1 MPQLVLRAILCGLL
15 LSAAAVPARSMG
27 MEESL
32 SVGIRG
38 HVVRTELFSLF
49 ASPGESVSLTL
60 PEHDSGELQLFL
72 DDRVY
77 GRAEPGQ
84 WSFKAPDRPGLYPLT
99 LHHGDNESPLRLNLF
114 VGVPAS
120 EIEGERLN
128 GYRLGPPPPGHER
141 YGSLYRAPE
150 SFIEVT
156 EENVDTRLTPHF
168 TLGQFLCKQEG
179 TFPKYVALNESLLVL
194 LENLLQ
200 AVREAGYAVDTFGV
214 ISGYRTPDYNRRI
227 GNVPNSRHV
236 YGDAMDLFV
245 DADGDGRMD
254 DLNGDGKHNREDV
267 DLLYRIVEQVKAIP
281 ENAQLAG
288 GVGRYYQA
296 SHHGG
301 FIHVDARGYR
311 ARW

>member
-1 MPQLVLRAILCGLL
+1 MPRLGLRAILCSVL
-15 LSAAAVPARSMG
+15 LSAVSVPARSMG
-27 MEESL
+27 IEESI

-38 HVVRTELFSLF
+38 HVVRTEIFSLF
-49 ASPGESVSLTL
+49 ASPGEPISLTL
-60 PEHDSGELQLFL
+60 PQHDSSELELFL
-72 DDRVY
+72 GDQAY

-84 WSFKAPDRPGLYPLT
+84 WSFNAPDQPGLYPLT
-99 LHHGDNESPLRLNLF
+99 LHHGDNEIPLRLNLF

-120 EIEGERLN
+120 QIEGERLN

-156 EENVDTRLTPHF
+156 AENVDTRLTPHF

-179 TFPKYVALNESLLVL
+179 DFPKYVALNESLLVL

-200 AVREAGYAVDTFGV
+200 AVREAGYGVDTFGV

-245 DADGDGRMD
+245 DEDGDGRMD
-254 DLNGDGKHNREDV
+254 DLNGDGRHDREDV
-267 DLLYRIVEQVKAIP
+267 DLLYGIVEQVKAIP

>member
-1 MPQLVLRAILCGLL
+1 M
-15 LSAAAVPARSMG
+15 
-27 MEESL
+27 

-38 HVVRTELFSLF
+38 HEVRSQLFSLF
-49 ASPGESVSLTL
+49 ASPGESISLTL
-60 PEHDSGELQLFL
+60 PEHDGSELQLYL
-72 DDRVY
+72 DGRVF
-77 GRAEPGQ
+77 GRGEPGQ
-84 WSFKAPDRPGLYPLT
+84 WSFNAPERPGLYPLT
-99 LHHGDNESPLRLNLF
+99 LHHGDNERPVRLNLF
-114 VGVPAS
+114 VGVPAT
-120 EIEGERLN
+120 EIEDERLN
-128 GYRLGPPPPGHER
+128 GYKMGPSPPGHER
-141 YGSLYRAPE
+141 HSALYRAPE

-156 EENVDTRLTPHF
+156 EENVDTLLTPHF

-179 TFPKYVALNESLLVL
+179 AFPKYVALNESLLVL

-200 AVREAGYAVDTFGV
+200 AVRDAGYAVDTFGV

-254 DLNGDGKHNREDV
+254 DLNGDGRHNREDI
-267 DLLYRIVEQVKAIP
+267 DLLYRIVERVKATP